1 MKTVFTSL
9 LLIFSFNSF
18 SQSSAKFYFDEAMH
32 PVSKK
37 KAVIY
42 GTGKMDSGF
51 YQLTCYYLKR
61 KNPLACIA
69 HFTDSTQTMYEGWFQ
84 YYFENGLTGTKGN
97 YHHGKKEGLWI
108 DYDEK
113 GAIRDSV
120 EYHEGMA
127 LMRTGFYDLP
137 VNHQKLITVDDV
149 AHNMFYTTLYDAKG
163 NELSREEIPE
173 DYTNVY
179 MNSDTVCSFRG
190 GRAAWQRYITKTL
203 LSHISD
209 FTDADYGTVLL
220 RFMVDTEGNITDVR
234 PLTMKTSRL
243 AMIGFNA
250 IDGGPKWIPAQHDGK
265 KVKTFMIQP
274 ITLQNPG

>member
-9 LLIFSFNSF
+9 LLVVSFNSF

-69 HFTDSTQTMYEGWFQ
+69 HFTDSTQTIHEGWFQ

-137 VNHQKLITVDDV
+137 VNHQKLITVDVKPKKALKKPVTLAEIKTDDLLK
-149 AHNMFYTTLYDAKG
+149 NMLLVRQG
-163 NELSREEIPE
+163 RLSVTALTKEEFDHIL
-173 DYTNVY
+173 
-179 MNSDTVCSFRG
+179 M
-190 GRAAWQRYITKTL
+190 
-203 LSHISD
+203 LS
-209 FTDADYGTVLL
+209 
-220 RFMVDTEGNITDVR
+220 
-234 PLTMKTSRL
+234 
-243 AMIGFNA
+243 
-250 IDGGPKWIPAQHDGK
+250 
-265 KVKTFMIQP
+265 
-274 ITLQNPG
+274 QNH